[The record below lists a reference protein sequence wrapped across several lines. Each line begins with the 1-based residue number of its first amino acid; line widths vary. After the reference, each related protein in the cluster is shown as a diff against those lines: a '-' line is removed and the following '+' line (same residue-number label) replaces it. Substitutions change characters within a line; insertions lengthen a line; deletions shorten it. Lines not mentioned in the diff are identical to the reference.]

1 VRERFL
7 ASNDLQNRFS
17 AILYSTYGFPLE
29 LSEELARDKGQKIDR
44 AAFESEFKKHQSL
57 SRAGAEQKFA
67 GGLADHSAETTRLH
81 TATHLLHQA
90 LRSVLGAHVAQ
101 KGSNITS
108 ERLRFDFSHPE
119 KMTPDQLKAVERII
133 NEQIKKDLPVHFEIL
148 DLEQAKKRGAFGLFE
163 DKYAQLGGKI
173 KVYFVGDENLG
184 DYVSKEVCG
193 GPHVA
198 RTSELGSFK
207 IVKEEAVAAGIRR
220 IKATVTGPDK
230 P

>member
-1 VRERFL
+1 M
-7 ASNDLQNRFS
+7 NLQ
-17 AILYSTYGFPLE
+17 TFPLCP
-29 LSEELARDKGQKIDR
+29 I
-44 AAFESEFKKHQSL
+44 
-57 SRAGAEQKFA
+57 
-67 GGLADHSAETTRLH
+67 
-81 TATHLLHQA
+81 
-90 LRSVLGAHVAQ
+90 
-101 KGSNITS
+101 
-108 ERLRFDFSHPE
+108 
-119 KMTPDQLKAVERII
+119 
-133 NEQIKKDLPVHFEIL
+133 
-148 DLEQAKKRGAFGLFE
+148 GLFE